1 MNYPD
6 VFGALIMGMKV
17 AVNMSET
24 ESVSQSGLM
33 NSIMNPSM
41 GLAKFYFGIGLWG
54 LVLAIL
60 NLMGMVHPTQKVSWA
75 GMLTINWTNNAFHP
89 LTENPGFV
97 ASDAVFILICG
108 GIFALAMKKFS
119 ASEGG
124 VAGFFQSMIK
134 NDLWPSLV
142 SLGEGGMQRTAGAW
156 CILIGLMFYISWGIQ
171 FTTWIDPGVYA
182 VSIALLAF
190 GFALDYASKNPAE

>member
-60 NLMGMVHPTQKVSWA
+60 NLLGMIHPTQKVSWA

-89 LTENPGFV
+89 LSDNPGFV
-97 ASDAVFILICG
+97 ASDAVFIIMCG

-119 ASEGG
+119 TSEGG
-124 VAGFFQSMIK
+124 VGGFFQSMIK
-134 NDLWPSLV
+134 NDLAIS
-142 SLGEGGMQRTAGAW
+142 
-156 CILIGLMFYISWGIQ
+156 GLTERRWHAENCRCMVHTNRSNVLHLMGYSIHNL
-171 FTTWIDPGVYA
+171 IDPGVYA